1 MVCSFVK
8 LFTPHQQPIGFYNL
22 QYEIKLPYFRYC
34 HNGSD
39 LALAGD
45 EQLVAGDE
53 PGDLVPGQRAEV
65 LALDGHLLE
74 VLEDE
79 LLGGE
84 VEVPGPH
91 EAGVQVHGHRVAFVD
106 PDTTAQS
113 VICR

>member
-1 MVCSFVK
+1 MDSITCSTK
-8 LFTPHQQPIGFYNL
+8 
-22 QYEIKLPYFRYC
+22 IKLPYFRYC

-39 LALAGD
+39 LSLAGD

-106 PDTTAQS
+106 PDTTALS
-113 VICR
+113 SNL